1 MKEILLICDGSC
13 LRNPGPG
20 GWCSLLRAGND
31 EKILTGGHPATTNN
45 RMELVAAIE
54 GLRALKEPSRVLVVT
69 DSEYLTKGM
78 TMYLPRWRT
87 NDWRSASGKP
97 VLNQDLWHQLEQLV
111 ERHQVHWSWTRGHD
125 DHGDQKRV
133 DKLAIQCAREQAAL
147 VEPK

>member
-20 GWCSLLRAGND
+20 GWCSILRSGD
-31 EKILTGGHPATTNN
+31 YEKILTGSHPATTNN

-69 DSEYLTKGM
+69 DSEYLTKGI
-78 TMYLPRWRT
+78 TEYLPRWQA

-97 VLNQDLWHQLEQLV
+97 VLNRDLWHQLEQLV
-111 ERHQVHWSWTRGHD
+111 ERHEVHWSWMRGH
-125 DHGDQKRV
+125 
-133 DKLAIQCAREQAAL
+133 
-147 VEPK
+147 